1 METRHGGEKMTER
14 TSGLPHDEPDEAPEG
29 FREQPRYAPTV
40 QRVYADDRIE
50 VTWEPAFCI
59 HVGECL
65 RGLPA
70 VFDTRRRPWIIVDNG
85 SPGEIGEVI
94 QRCPTG
100 ALHFRRLDG
109 GPQEPVP
116 EETTVQERPNGP
128 LFVRGNVRIFGQD
141 RTMVRQD
148 TRLALCRCG
157 ASANKPFCD
166 GSYRKIG
173 FRTRSEERRVGKE
186 CWHVCRSRWSPY
198 H

>member
-1 METRHGGEKMTER
+1 MGGEKMTER
-14 TSGLPHDEPDEAPEG
+14 TSDPSHDEPDEAPEG
-29 FREQPRYAPTV
+29 FREQPRYAPEV
-40 QRVYADDRIE
+40 ERAYANDRIE

-59 HVGECL
+59 HVAECL

-70 VFDTRRRPWIIVDNG
+70 VFDNQRRPWIIVDNG
-85 SPGEIGEVI
+85 SPGEIGDVI

-100 ALHFRRLDG
+100 ALHFRRLEG

-141 RTMVRQD
+141 HTLVRQD
-148 TRLALCRCG
+148 TRVALCRCG

-166 GSYRKIG
+166 GSHRRVG
-173 FRTRSEERRVGKE
+173 FRTTRG
-186 CWHVCRSRWSPY
+186 PA
-198 H
+198 